1 MRIINVCLCLCFL
14 FLMGCEEHFTSLPPE
29 IGPIEGTWQGS
40 FNWRAFGGQI
50 QPDRAATPPGMARTS
65 TLILSNEQF
74 SLRIRPPRRT
84 FIYEPDT
91 VYVGWAADTLYTGG
105 YEVRGDSILFSRIG
119 NDRDDQFTFSIVGD
133 HLQVGVLGEQD
144 PSGYTVLPM
153 SSFLW
158 AFSFLKTDGVFTRV
172 E

>member
-14 FLMGCEEHFTSLPPE
+14 FLMGCEKQSTPLTPE
-29 IGPIEGTWQGS
+29 VDPLKGIWVESFHWEG
-40 FNWRAFGGQI
+40 FGGQLGDGDTF
-50 QPDRAATPPGMARTS
+50 QGMSRTS
-65 TLILSNEQF
+65 TLILSDEQF
-74 SLRIRPPRRT
+74 VLRIQPPRRT

-91 VYVGWAADTLYTGG
+91 VYVGWAADTLYTGNC
-105 YEVRGDSILFSRIG
+105 EVRGDSILFSRVG
-119 NDRDDQFTFSIVGD
+119 SDRDDPFTFSIVGD

-144 PSGYTVLPM
+144 PTGYTVLPS

-158 AFSFLKTDGVFTRV
+158 AFSLLKTNGVFTRV